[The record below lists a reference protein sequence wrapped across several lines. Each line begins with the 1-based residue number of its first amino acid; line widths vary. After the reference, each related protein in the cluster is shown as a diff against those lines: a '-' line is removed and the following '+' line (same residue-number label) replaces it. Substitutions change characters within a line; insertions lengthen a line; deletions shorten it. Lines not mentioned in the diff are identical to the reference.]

1 MVPSGNRCRR
11 RHATSIRWRP
21 RVPSWAPP
29 KRGLT
34 YEMWAVGNVGLM
46 EDVSPP
52 EACHAML
59 THLGE
64 LQCSQSGAGYS
75 STCSSQKLSVA
86 VVRTIRNVGYLN
98 IRKSSPKLM
107 PQSRYQA
114 GLLALH

>member
-1 MVPSGNRCRR
+1 
-11 RHATSIRWRP
+11 
-21 RVPSWAPP
+21 
-29 KRGLT
+29 
-34 YEMWAVGNVGLM
+34 M

-114 GLLALH
+114 GLLALHQPRAAVRSAGSTFIADSHNLLRRRRRP